1 MDWQTLPSLAAL
13 RAFEA
18 AVTHGSYSAAARSL
32 NVTHAAIAQHVRAL
46 EDHFAQALMQREG
59 QQMRPTEA
67 GQRLA
72 THLSEGF
79 GTIAQGVQ
87 DLTNAASQKPLRVA
101 ITHSLAENWLVPRIG
116 AFWAKHPDIPLEIL
130 PSPKLVDMRRDG
142 IDIALRY
149 GRGTW
154 PGLEAEPLVSAGH
167 TVVAAPGY
175 IPGDKIQAIAE
186 LQDAHWLMSNL
197 RGEDDVWLRTHA
209 IDPSEARI
217 TRFDTGTLVIQAV
230 RAGSGV
236 SVQPKAI
243 VERDIEAG
251 LLVALHEEA
260 PSDLAYYIVRRPG
273 PRSDRLRTL
282 LRWLKAQV
290 QTPSV

>member
-1 MDWQTLPSLAAL
+1 MDWHTLPSLAAL

-18 AVTHGSYSAAARSL
+18 AVTQGSYSAAARRL

-46 EDHFAQALMQREG
+46 ESHFSQSLMQREG
-59 QQMRPTEA
+59 QHMRPTEA
-67 GQRLA
+67 GAQLA
-72 THLSEGF
+72 ASLTEGF
-79 GTIAQGVQ
+79 ETIAHGVQ
-87 DLTNAASQKPLRVA
+87 TLTERTAQKPLRLA

-116 AFWAKHPDIPLEIL
+116 AFWAAHPEIPLEIL
-130 PSPKLVDMRRDG
+130 PSPKVVDMRRDG

-149 GRGTW
+149 GHGTW

-167 TVVAAPGY
+167 TVIAAPGY
-175 IPGDKIQAIAE
+175 VAGDRVDDISE
-186 LQDAHWLMSNL
+186 LRDAHWLMSSL
-197 RGEDDVWLRTHA
+197 RGEDNVWLQDHGITAEEVRL
-209 IDPSEARI
+209 

-243 VERDIEAG
+243 VERDIQAG

-273 PRSDRLRTL
+273 PVPDRTRTF

-290 QTPSV
+290 